1 MQYRLSCYIKSLFLL
16 LLLLQ
21 NDNFINIGLQTPCQV
36 LEIQSLF
43 MTTSEKRVTG
53 GCSLSAGQRKSV
65 WKPLGWTHDVY
76 FFYILLH
83 VYVTHAGC
91 SEQFLLLLLLLWDKG
106 FGALQS
112 LPRLCSWT
120 GKILTGIQSCHLN
133 PGGASKRPREL
144 RRWWNVFQQLDS
156 QTESTTVEE
165 RFWMD
170 GAFLDAWMFFSFC
183 TTLYVPTQLIRTLT
197 QLLGCMTSDPLCLL
211 GLLNV
216 EGCELQIP
224 GFSRYGKC
232 SHKLPFSSVYIR
244 GFTDHFV
251 QPFTFF
257 ISVFANKTMNAI
269 RWYFICMFCEYNLPP

>member
-91 SEQFLLLLLLLWDKG
+91 SEQFLLLLLLLLWDKG

-120 GKILTGIQSCHLN
+120 GKILTGIQNCHLN

-156 QTESTTVEE
+156 QTESTAVEE
-165 RFWMD
+165 RFWMRVNVFQ
-170 GAFLDAWMFFSFC
+170 FLYDFVCADPID
-183 TTLYVPTQLIRTLT
+183 LH
-197 QLLGCMTSDPLCLL
+197 SDPASWLHDLWPFVL
-211 GLLNV
+211 VRVV
-216 EGCELQIP
+216 ECRRLWTP
-224 GFSRYGKC
+224 DSRIL
-232 SHKLPFSSVYIR
+232 SL
-244 GFTDHFV
+244 
-251 QPFTFF
+251 
-257 ISVFANKTMNAI
+257 
-269 RWYFICMFCEYNLPP
+269 W